1 MSNLEIRIYYE
12 DTDSEG
18 VVYYANYLKF
28 LERGRTEFLRELG
41 FDLEE
46 IKNEFSLIFAVK
58 SVYAEYMSPA
68 RLNDL
73 ILIKTQ
79 VKKYGKV
86 SIEFDQM
93 IYSGNDNKVLFRS
106 LVKVVSLHSEK
117 FKPLPLPIKI
127 LEKLNG

>member
-46 IKNEFSLIFAVK
+46 IKNVFSLIFAVK
-58 SVYAEYMSPA
+58 SVNAEYISPA

-73 ILIKTQ
+73 ILVNTQ
-79 VKKYGKV
+79 IKKYGKA

-93 IYSGNDNKVLFRS
+93 IYS
-106 LVKVVSLHSEK
+106 
-117 FKPLPLPIKI
+117 
-127 LEKLNG
+127 

>member
-58 SVYAEYMSPA
+58 SVNAEYMSPA

-93 IYSGNDNKVLFRS
+93 IIRYYLEVL
-106 LVKVVSLHSEK
+106 
-117 FKPLPLPIKI
+117 
-127 LEKLNG
+127 